1 MIKKLKK
8 LITIFS
14 IFLTVGCGYKVINK
28 VKLNNYSISNISST
42 GDRRVNYILKNNLSL
57 NSKNNS
63 KNVLNLE
70 LNSKKTKTVKE
81 KNIQNQIT
89 KYEITVTVN
98 AKLNFINNEKI
109 YSINSSNNGDYV
121 VSKNH
126 SSTISNEKSLIRNLV
141 ENISNDIEDKISAI
155 VNDF

>member
-1 MIKKLKK
+1 MIKKL
-8 LITIFS
+8 ITAFS
-14 IFLTVGCGYKVINK
+14 IFLTAGCGYKVINK
-28 VKLNNYSISNISST
+28 AEQSNFSISNISST
-42 GDRRVNYILKNNLSL
+42 GDRRINYILKNNLSF

-70 LNSKKTKTVKE
+70 LNSLKTKTVKE

-89 KYEITVTVN
+89 KYKISVTVN
-98 AKLNFINNEKI
+98 AKFNLINNEKI

-121 VSKNH
+121 VSKNQ
-126 SSTISNEKSLIRNLV
+126 SSTISKEKSLIRNLV

>member
-1 MIKKLKK
+1 MIKKL
-8 LITIFS
+8 IIAFS
-14 IFLTVGCGYKVINK
+14 IFLTAGCGYKVINK
-28 VKLNNYSISNISST
+28 AEQSNYSISNISST
-42 GDRRVNYILKNNLSL
+42 GDRRINYILKNNLSL

-63 KNVLNLE
+63 KNFLNLE

-89 KYEITVTVN
+89 KYKISITVN
-98 AKLNFINNEKI
+98 AKFNLINNEKI

-121 VSKNH
+121 VSKNQ
-126 SSTISNEKSLIRNLV
+126 SSTISKEKSLIKNLV

>member
-1 MIKKLKK
+1 MIKKL
-8 LITIFS
+8 IIAFS
-14 IFLTVGCGYKVINK
+14 IFLTAGCGYKVINK
-28 VKLNNYSISNISST
+28 AEQNIYSISNISST
-42 GDRRVNYILKNNLSL
+42 GDRRINYILKNNLSL

-70 LNSKKTKTVKE
+70 LNSIKTKTVKE
-81 KNIQNQIT
+81 KNIQNQII
-89 KYEITVTVN
+89 KYKISVNVN
-98 AKLNFINNEKI
+98 AKFNLINNQKI

-121 VSKNH
+121 VSKNQ
-126 SSTISNEKSLIRNLV
+126 SSTISKEKSLIRNIV

>member
-1 MIKKLKK
+1 MIKKL
-8 LITIFS
+8 ITAFS
-14 IFLTVGCGYKVINK
+14 IFLTAGCGYKVINK
-28 VKLNNYSISNISST
+28 AEQNIYSISNISST
-42 GDRRVNYILKNNLSL
+42 GDRRINYILKNNLSL

-70 LNSKKTKTVKE
+70 LNSIKTKTVKE
-81 KNIQNQIT
+81 KNIQNQII
-89 KYEITVTVN
+89 KYKISVNVN
-98 AKLNFINNEKI
+98 AKFNLINNEKI

-121 VSKNH
+121 VSKNQ
-126 SSTISNEKSLIRNLV
+126 SSTISKEKSLIRNIV

>member
-1 MIKKLKK
+1 MIKKL
-8 LITIFS
+8 ITAFS
-14 IFLTVGCGYKVINK
+14 IFLTAGCGYKVINK
-28 VKLNNYSISNISST
+28 AEQSNYSISNISST
-42 GDRRVNYILKNNLSL
+42 GDRRINYILKNNLSL

-70 LNSKKTKTVKE
+70 LNSIKTKTVKE
-81 KNIQNQIT
+81 KNIQNQII
-89 KYEITVTVN
+89 KYKISVNVN
-98 AKLNFINNEKI
+98 AKFNLINNEKI

-121 VSKNH
+121 VSKNQ
-126 SSTISNEKSLIRNLV
+126 SSTISKEKSLIRNLV

>member
-1 MIKKLKK
+1 MIKKL
-8 LITIFS
+8 IIAFS
-14 IFLTVGCGYKVINK
+14 IFLTAGCGYKVINK
-28 VKLNNYSISNISST
+28 AEQNIYSISNISST
-42 GDRRVNYILKNNLSL
+42 GDRRINYILKNNLSL

-70 LNSKKTKTVKE
+70 LNSIKTKTVKE
-81 KNIQNQIT
+81 KNIQNQII
-89 KYEITVTVN
+89 KYKISVNVN
-98 AKLNFINNEKI
+98 AKFNLINNEKI

-121 VSKNH
+121 VSKNQ
-126 SSTISNEKSLIRNLV
+126 SSTISKEKSLIRNIV

>member
-1 MIKKLKK
+1 MIKKL
-8 LITIFS
+8 IIAFS
-14 IFLTVGCGYKVINK
+14 IFLTAGCGYKVINK
-28 VKLNNYSISNISST
+28 AEQNIYSISNISST
-42 GDRRVNYILKNNLSL
+42 GDRRINYILKNNLSL

-89 KYEITVTVN
+89 KYKISITVN
-98 AKLNFINNEKI
+98 AKFNLINNEKI

-121 VSKNH
+121 VSKNQ
-126 SSTISNEKSLIRNLV
+126 SSTISKEKSLIRNLV

>member
-1 MIKKLKK
+1 MIKKL
-8 LITIFS
+8 ITAFS
-14 IFLTVGCGYKVINK
+14 IFLTAGCGYKVINK
-28 VKLNNYSISNISST
+28 AEQSNYSISNISST
-42 GDRRVNYILKNNLSL
+42 GDRRINYILKNNLSL

-70 LNSKKTKTVKE
+70 LNSIKTKTVKE
-81 KNIQNQIT
+81 KNIQNQII
-89 KYEITVTVN
+89 KYKISVNVN
-98 AKLNFINNEKI
+98 AKFNLINNEKI

-121 VSKNH
+121 VSKNQ
-126 SSTISNEKSLIRNLV
+126 SSTISKEKSLIRNIV

>member
-1 MIKKLKK
+1 MIKKL
-8 LITIFS
+8 IIAFS
-14 IFLTVGCGYKVINK
+14 IFLTAGCGYKVINK
-28 VKLNNYSISNISST
+28 AEQSNYSISNISST
-42 GDRRVNYILKNNLSL
+42 GDRRINYILKNNLSL

-70 LNSKKTKTVKE
+70 LNSIKTKTVKE
-81 KNIQNQIT
+81 KNIQNQII
-89 KYEITVTVN
+89 KYKISVNVN
-98 AKLNFINNEKI
+98 AKFNLINNQKI

-121 VSKNH
+121 VSKNQ
-126 SSTISNEKSLIRNLV
+126 SSTISKEKSLIRNIV

>member
-1 MIKKLKK
+1 MIKKL
-8 LITIFS
+8 ITAFS
-14 IFLTVGCGYKVINK
+14 IFLTAGCGYKVINK
-28 VKLNNYSISNISST
+28 AEQSNYSISNISST
-42 GDRRVNYILKNNLSL
+42 GDRRINYILKNNLSL

-70 LNSKKTKTVKE
+70 LNSIKTKTVKE
-81 KNIQNQIT
+81 KNIQNQII
-89 KYEITVTVN
+89 KYKISVNVN
-98 AKLNFINNEKI
+98 AKFNLINNQKI

-121 VSKNH
+121 VSKNQ
-126 SSTISNEKSLIRNLV
+126 SSTISKEKSLIRNLV

>member
-1 MIKKLKK
+1 MIKKL
-8 LITIFS
+8 ITAFS
-14 IFLTVGCGYKVINK
+14 IFLTAGCGYKVINK
-28 VKLNNYSISNISST
+28 AEQSNYSISNISST
-42 GDRRVNYILKNNLSL
+42 GDRRINYILKNNLSL

-70 LNSKKTKTVKE
+70 LNSIKTKTVKE
-81 KNIQNQIT
+81 KNIQNQII
-89 KYEITVTVN
+89 KYKISVNVN
-98 AKLNFINNEKI
+98 AKFNLINNEKI

-121 VSKNH
+121 VSKNQ
-126 SSTISNEKSLIRNLV
+126 SSTISKEKSLIKNLV

>member
-1 MIKKLKK
+1 MIKKL
-8 LITIFS
+8 ITAFS
-14 IFLTVGCGYKVINK
+14 IFLTAGCGYKVINK
-28 VKLNNYSISNISST
+28 AEQSNYSISNISST
-42 GDRRVNYILKNNLSL
+42 GDRRINYILKNNLSL

-89 KYEITVTVN
+89 KYKISITVN
-98 AKLNFINNEKI
+98 AKLNLINNEKI

>member
-1 MIKKLKK
+1 MIKKL
-8 LITIFS
+8 ITAFS
-14 IFLTVGCGYKVINK
+14 IFLTAGCGYKVINK
-28 VKLNNYSISNISST
+28 AEQSNYSISNISST
-42 GDRRVNYILKNNLSL
+42 GDRRINYILKNNLSL

-89 KYEITVTVN
+89 KYKISITVN
-98 AKLNFINNEKI
+98 AKLNLINNEKI

-121 VSKNH
+121 VSKNQ
-126 SSTISNEKSLIRNLV
+126 SSTISKEKSLIRNIV

>member
-1 MIKKLKK
+1 MIKKL
-8 LITIFS
+8 IIAFS
-14 IFLTVGCGYKVINK
+14 IFLTAGCGYKVINK
-28 VKLNNYSISNISST
+28 AEQSNYSISNISST
-42 GDRRVNYILKNNLSL
+42 GDRRINYILKNNLSL

-70 LNSKKTKTVKE
+70 LNSIKTKTVKE
-81 KNIQNQIT
+81 KNIQNQII
-89 KYEITVTVN
+89 KYKISVNVN
-98 AKLNFINNEKI
+98 AKFNLINNQKI

-121 VSKNH
+121 VSKNQ
-126 SSTISNEKSLIRNLV
+126 SSTISKEKSLIRNLV

>member
-8 LITIFS
+8 LIIIFS

-70 LNSKKTKTVKE
+70 LNSIKTKTVKE
-81 KNIQNQIT
+81 KNIQNQII
-89 KYEITVTVN
+89 KYKISVNVN
-98 AKLNFINNEKI
+98 AKFNLINNQKI

-121 VSKNH
+121 VSKNQ
-126 SSTISNEKSLIRNLV
+126 SSTISKEKSLIRNLV